1 MQTDGGPRLTV
12 YGRGYC
18 HLCDDMV
25 AELKEQQMLLRFVF
39 DVVDVDS
46 SPELEARYG
55 ELVPVLSDGDR
66 EICHYHL
73 DIAALTAYL
82 GQIG

>member
-25 AELKEQQMLLRFVF
+25 SALREQQLLHRFVF

-46 SPELEARYG
+46 TPELESRYG
-55 ELVPVLSDGDR
+55 DLVPVLTDGDR
-66 EICHYHL
+66 EICHFRL